1 MNASLVYFVTF
12 SNVLHLFAIFGT
24 TLDSLA
30 LPHLKSGIF
39 WISYFAVVLFS
50 DIVMLLLY
58 YWTTSKSSSSSRLY
72 DLYIYV
78 WSNVTHMLIFYV
90 TIVIAQFKSSSSIGF
105 KEYLILYPIL
115 SAPTIIIWVHMTW
128 SWILRPSGSPC
139 MEFSGKTRRPL

>member
-1 MNASLVYFVTF
+1 MNSVFLIYFIAF

-30 LPHLKSGIF
+30 LPHLNSGIF
-39 WISYFAVVLFS
+39 WISYFAVVLFV
-50 DIVMLLLY
+50 DLAVLALY
-58 YWTTSKSSSSSRLY
+58 YWNTATTKKRHHLSY

-90 TIVIAQFKSSSSIGF
+90 AIVIAQQRVINRIVF

-128 SWILRPSGSPC
+128 AWIS
-139 MEFSGKTRRPL
+139 RRKFRENGDAR